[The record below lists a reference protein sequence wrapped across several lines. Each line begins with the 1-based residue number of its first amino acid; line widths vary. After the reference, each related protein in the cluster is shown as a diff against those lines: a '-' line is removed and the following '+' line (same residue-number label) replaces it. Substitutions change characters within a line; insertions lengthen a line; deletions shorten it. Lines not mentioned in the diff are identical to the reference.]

1 MTEESK
7 FESVEDLLDGTLDD
21 IDDLP
26 EFKPFPA
33 GSHMVKASLEI
44 KEVNGKQCVE
54 LSMTA
59 METLELSNPATDEL
73 LKEGDQTSVLFMLDN
88 EFGQGKMKKILAP
101 LGEVLGTRATRE
113 IIEQTT
119 DMEVAVLTKIRK
131 NKNDPDQVYTDVV
144 ELSVAE

>member
-26 EFKPFPA
+26 EFKPFPP
-33 GSHMVKASLEI
+33 GSHAVKATLTI
-44 KEVNGKQCVE
+44 KEVNGKQAVE
-54 LSMTA
+54 LAMTA
-59 METLELSNPATDEL
+59 IATLELSNSAADEP

-101 LGEVLGTRATRE
+101 LGEALGTRATRE

-119 DMEVAVLTKIRK
+119 DMEVAVLTKVRR
-131 NKNDPDQVYTDVV
+131 NRNDPDQVYTDVV
-144 ELSVAE
+144 ELVVE